1 MELEKVDTYRV
12 ALKEARASFDQAT
25 HRLGA
30 ISLEAI
36 VLNSKLRKLRRT
48 ITALAAMCSESP
60 GMDELGITDSCWE
73 VMEAERQEVSTLRV
87 VQKLEGMGF
96 DLSSQKNPA
105 ASVHAVLSRLADKGK
120 IKKVTTSDGS
130 IAWQGP
136 NYDES
141 SQISDDDI
149 PF

>member
-1 MELEKVDTYRV
+1 MESGKVDIYRV

-25 HRLGA
+25 NRLAA
-30 ISLEAI
+30 ISVEENG
-36 VLNSKLRKLRRT
+36 LNSQIKRLRRT

-73 VMEAERQEVSTLRV
+73 VMEAERHSISTQGV
-87 VQKLEGMGF
+87 VNKLERLGF

-120 IKKVTTSDGS
+120 ITKVTRSDG

-136 NYDES
+136 NYEEDAG
-141 SQISDDDI
+141 ISDEDI